1 MDLIQRAAERL
12 KREGAAASVVQKAA
26 ARLGTATAAAPAAY
40 AEHPAADAADAAVP
54 ANAPARDPDAGGPG
68 IERRRIDI
76 DLGRLRV
83 GGFVTPGGVRSRLSE
98 EYRIIKRPLLNHALA
113 PPETR

>member
-12 KREGAAASVVQKAA
+12 KREGNAIPAADKAA
-26 ARLGTATAAAPAAY
+26 ARL
-40 AEHPAADAADAAVP
+40 AAVP
-54 ANAPARDPDAGGPG
+54 AAPFPAERPDTAAAAAAPPRPDTGANAAMP
-68 IERRRIDI
+68 ERRRIDI

-83 GGFVTPGGVRSRLSE
+83 GGFVTPGGVRSRISE

-113 PPETR
+113 PAETRAPRANM